1 MHDYEKLGSFYLG
14 KLFDSGTNQLT
25 DNLLMYDAK
34 DLTTHAVCVGM
45 TGSGKTGLC
54 ISLLEEAAID
64 GIPAIVIDP
73 KGDLG
78 NLLLTFPELRPSDFE
93 PWLEESDAAR
103 KGLTLP
109 QLAEKT
115 AETWRKGLTD
125 WHQPIDRIARLK
137 QAAEVSI
144 YTPGSTAGR
153 PLTVLRSFDAPS
165 QEIIDDTSSFRD
177 YIMSAVSGLL
187 ALVGVEGDPLRSR
200 EHILLSSI
208 MDHYWRLGQNLD
220 IPALIHAIQKPPFNK
235 VGVFDLDSFY
245 PANDRLGLAMSL
257 NNLIASPGFS
267 VWTQGEPL
275 DVQRLMYTQ
284 EGKPRLTILSIAH
297 LSDSERMFFVTILL
311 NAVLAWM
318 RTQSG
323 TSSLRA
329 LLYMDEIFGYFP
341 PSANPPSKLPM
352 LTLLKQAR
360 AFGLGV
366 VLATQNPV
374 DLDYKG
380 LSNTGTWL
388 IGRLQTDR
396 DKGRVLDGLESAA
409 QGSGAGFSRSEM
421 DKLLSGLGNRVFL
434 LHNVHQPH
442 PVLFQ
447 TRWVMSFLRG
457 PLTLSQIKKL
467 SGDSAAPAAAPV
479 APLPSFASTATQNA
493 VPSEVVADMPVSAPM
508 AGTRPTAPPG
518 VEEFFLRPKQAGA
531 TVSRYKPGIVAQAR
545 LHFVDAKSKTD
556 CWQSIQFLH
565 HAVERAEEMDWN
577 QADFHMGTLDGL
589 DRQPLAGAG
598 FDSIPDA
605 VARPANFK
613 MWSKMLESHIYQATT
628 LDLHRCPEL
637 KIVSKPGQTEGDF
650 KANMSTAA
658 HERRDA
664 EMEKV
669 RKKYATKI
677 VNLQEQ
683 IRKAGARVEKE
694 KDQLG
699 QQKMNTAISFGT
711 TLLGAL
717 LGRRAMT
724 ASTMGRAAS
733 TIKGAGRA
741 SKEKRDIEMA
751 NDTLAALEQRL
762 EDQQQQ
768 LESELE
774 TIKRNL
780 DIEAMTVETL
790 HIRPRKSDI
799 SITSFG
805 LVWLPV
811 G

>member
-1 MHDYEKLGSFYLG
+1 MQDYEKLGSFYLG
-14 KLFDSGTNQLT
+14 RLFDPEKKQPL
-25 DNLLMYDAK
+25 DDLLLYDAK

-64 GIPAIVIDP
+64 GVPAIIVDP

-78 NLLLTFPELRPSDFE
+78 NLLLSFPDLNPSDFE
-93 PWLEESDAAR
+93 PWLEAADAAR

-115 AETWRKGLTD
+115 AETWRKGLAD
-125 WHQPIDRIARLK
+125 SHQPLDRIARLK
-137 QAAEVSI
+137 QAADVSI

-165 QEIIDDTSSFRD
+165 QETIDDTSAFRD

-187 ALVGVEGDPLRSR
+187 ALIGVEGDPLRSR

-208 MDHYWRLGQNLD
+208 MDHHWRLGQNLD
-220 IPALIHAIQKPPFNK
+220 IPALIHAIQKPPFSK
-235 VGVFDLDSFY
+235 VGVFDLDSFF

-275 DVQRLMYTQ
+275 DIQRLMYTP

-297 LSDSERMFFVTILL
+297 LADSERMFFVTILL

-341 PSANPPSKLPM
+341 PTANPPSKLPM

-380 LSNTGTWL
+380 LANTGTWL

-396 DKGRVLDGLESAA
+396 DKARVLDGLESAA
-409 QGSGAGFSRSEM
+409 QGSGAGFNRSEL
-421 DKLLSGLGNRVFL
+421 DTLLSGLGNRVFL
-434 LHNVHQPH
+434 LHNVHQSH

-457 PLTLSQIKKL
+457 PLTLNQIKTLTPK
-467 SGDSAAPAAAPV
+467 SGAPVAATPTSAPTVSIAQNSVPAEVSAPAAPV
-479 APLPSFASTATQNA
+479 KPAAT
-493 VPSEVVADMPVSAPM
+493 
-508 AGTRPTAPPG
+508 GRPTPPPG
-518 VEEFFLRPKQAGA
+518 VEEFFVRSKQAGTTITGYA
-531 TVSRYKPGIVAQAR
+531 PAVIAQVR

-556 CWQSIQFLH
+556 CWESRQFVH
-565 HAVERAEEMDWN
+565 MSVERAEEFDWKN
-577 QADFHMGTLDGL
+577 ADEISGTLDGL
-589 DRQPLAGAG
+589 DRQPIAGVE
-598 FDSIPDA
+598 FNPLPDA
-605 VARPANFK
+605 ISRPANYK
-613 MWSKMLESHIYQATT
+613 LWSKMLESHIYQETT
-628 LDLHRCPEL
+628 LDLFTCPEL
-637 KIVSKPGQTEGDF
+637 KLSSKPGESEGDF
-650 KANMSTAA
+650 KSRLQVALR
-658 HERRDA
+658 EKRDA

-669 RKKYATKI
+669 KKKYGTKI
-677 VNLQEQ
+677 ISLQEQ
-683 IRKAGARVEKE
+683 VRKAEARVEKE

-711 TLLGAL
+711 TILGAL
-717 LGRRAMT
+717 LGRRAMS
-724 ASTMGRAAS
+724 ASTMGRAA
-733 TIKGAGRA
+733 TAMKGAGRT
-741 SKEKRDIEMA
+741 SKEAKDIDMA
-751 NDTLAALEQRL
+751 NDSLVAVQERLSAL
-762 EDQQQQ
+762 QQ
-768 LESELE
+768 ESDTELQ
-774 TIKRNL
+774 TIQANNDVDAL
-780 DIEAMTVETL
+780 TIESTS
-790 HIRPRKSDI
+790 IRPRKSDI

-805 LVWLPV
+805 LAWLPRA
-811 G
+811 